1 MSQKILLDTWI
12 SVRRLRSMNAREKFV
27 QALRFKETSEIPF
40 PCMFYKFHPE
50 TLKRWQREGLS
61 KDVHLIEHL
70 DLERC
75 ELIPVD
81 MGPLPNYEAVGLE
94 QIEEWRLGVDRS
106 LSASLTIE
114 AKRVEEEFPIRNPR
128 DYESFKRILNPNSP
142 ARYPRFW
149 DDYVRRVKERDY
161 PLGVCLGSPL
171 SWLVE
176 WIGLKGIASSLKTDP
191 SWIISIIDYLTNFI
205 ISTVKRAVHDLSLD
219 FAIFIEPRMYR
230 LTCIADIDFI
240 IDICEKA
247 YGPIVSWIKNTDIDL
262 VGIDS
267 QGHVHEL
274 TDAWTKIGINF
285 MSIESSGGGDLEWI
299 RKTLNNRVAV
309 IGNID
314 RRVLAW
320 SKRDIMDEV
329 LRKASFFKQ
338 GGYIPAPD
346 GIILPDVPWENF
358 TYFIKIL
365 KQTSIIA

>member
-1 MSQKILLDTWI
+1 
-12 SVRRLRSMNAREKFV
+12 VRRLRGMNAREKFV
-27 QALRFKETSEIPF
+27 QALRFKKPSEMPF

-61 KDVHLIEHL
+61 KDVHLIEQL
-70 DLERC
+70 GLERC

-81 MGPLPNYEAVGLE
+81 IGPLPNYEAAGLE
-94 QIEEWRLGVDRS
+94 QIEEWRLGMDRS
-106 LSASLTIE
+106 LFTSLEIK
-114 AKRVEEEFPIRNPR
+114 ARGVEEEFPIRNLS
-128 DYESFKRILNPNSP
+128 DYESFKRILNPDSP

-161 PLGVCLGSPL
+161 PLGVSLGSPL

-191 SWIISIIDYLTNFI
+191 SWIISIIDYLANFI
-205 ISTVKRAVHDLSLD
+205 ISTVKRAVHDLPLD
-219 FAIFIEPRMYR
+219 FAIFLEPRAYR
-230 LTCIADIDFI
+230 LACTADIGWV

-247 YGPIVSWIKNTDIDL
+247 YGPIVSWVKNMGIDL
-262 VGIDS
+262 VGIES

-274 TDAWTKIGINF
+274 TETWARIGINF

-309 IGNID
+309 VGNID
-314 RRVLAW
+314 HKALAW

-329 LRKASFFKQ
+329 SRKISFFAQ
-338 GGYIPAPD
+338 GGYIPTPD
-346 GIILPDVPWENF
+346 GTILSDISWENF
-358 TYFIKIL
+358 KYFIKTL
-365 KQTSIIA
+365 KQMGGIA